1 MASPTM
7 TDEQI
12 AEKYGRRNLPQGAV
26 AFDQPQELG
35 YAQMRKQLKAEG
47 YLVRVTSS
55 WKVGRKDI
63 WVYKP

>member
-1 MASPTM
+1 MPRIFGGKSYRKHSTGVWP
-7 TDEQI
+7 E
-12 AEKYGRRNLPQGAV
+12 YV
-26 AFDQPQELG
+26 AKLREEL
-35 YAQMRKQLKAEG
+35 KSKG